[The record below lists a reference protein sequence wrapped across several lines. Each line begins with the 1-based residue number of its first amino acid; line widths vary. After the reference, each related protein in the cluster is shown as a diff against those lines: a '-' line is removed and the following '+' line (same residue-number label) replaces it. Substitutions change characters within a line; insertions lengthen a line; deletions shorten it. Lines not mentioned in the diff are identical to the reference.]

1 MNLIKWILILALTV
15 IIGISLA
22 QFFPG
27 EVLILAGGWSIQ
39 TSLLFLM
46 AGIVGFYFLIHGTVW
61 LWRMP
66 ARKAQ
71 RYFEQRAQAQL
82 ELGMLA
88 MAEGDWKKAERA
100 LSRSASGSRKPAV
113 SYIAA
118 AQAAQGEGAE
128 QRRTE
133 YLKQAETSTEAQH
146 SVAITRAQLLLREG
160 HTEQALEILHR
171 QEIAHRP
178 RALELLLKCF
188 ERTGR
193 WSECVPYLAPM
204 MKAGVIDSARARHI
218 DQLALAEIL
227 ANAQSDDELAA
238 QWQSVPRGKRK
249 EPELVEEFAR
259 AALRTGDGS
268 IAATDLSAALDRQFN
283 EQLAALYARLPHE
296 DVSAETRRVEKWLSS
311 HPKSAALHFLLGRLC
326 ARNQLWAKARENLEQ
341 AAALGSVAATAE
353 LGKLHES
360 LGEME
365 KAMRAYRDGLEQ
377 ALK

>member
-27 EVLILAGGWSIQ
+27 EVMILAGGWSIE

-46 AGIVGFYFLIHGTVW
+46 AAVVGFYFLIHGTVW

-100 LSRSASGSRKPAV
+100 LSRSASGARKPAV

-118 AQAAQGEGAE
+118 AQAAQGDGAE

-133 YLKQAETSTEAQH
+133 YLRQAETSTQAQH

-160 HTEQALEILHR
+160 KTEEAMEILRR

-178 RALELLLKCF
+178 RALELLLECF
-188 ERTGR
+188 E
-193 WSECVPYLAPM
+193 PF
-204 MKAGVIDSARARHI
+204 MK
-218 DQLALAEIL
+218 
-227 ANAQSDDELAA
+227 
-238 QWQSVPRGKRK
+238 
-249 EPELVEEFAR
+249 
-259 AALRTGDGS
+259 
-268 IAATDLSAALDRQFN
+268 DLQF
-283 EQLAALYARLPHE
+283 
-296 DVSAETRRVEKWLSS
+296 
-311 HPKSAALHFLLGRLC
+311 
-326 ARNQLWAKARENLEQ
+326 
-341 AAALGSVAATAE
+341 
-353 LGKLHES
+353 S
-360 LGEME
+360 L
-365 KAMRAYRDGLEQ
+365 
-377 ALK
+377 